1 MDSNDIP
8 RLAYLVLLGVAVGGW
23 LIAEGR
29 ASLGRTL
36 RAALAWGLI
45 FLGVIAGY
53 GLWSDVRTDLVP
65 RQSVLADGGRIEVP
79 RGFDGHYYLTLGMN
93 GTPVRF
99 VVDTGAS
106 DIVLTR
112 EDAARV
118 GLDPSALIYSGVAMT
133 ANGQV
138 RTARARV
145 NEVSLGPITDRD
157 VAVSV
162 NEGEM
167 PGSLLGMAYLQRFDR
182 IEISDGTL
190 ILER

>member
-29 ASLGRTL
+29 GSLGRTL
-36 RAALAWGLI
+36 RTALAWGLI

-65 RQSVLADGGRIEVP
+65 RQSVVTEGGRIEVP
-79 RGFDGHYYLTLGMN
+79 RAFDGHYYLTLGLN

-112 EDAARV
+112 EDAARA
-118 GLDPSALIYSGVAMT
+118 GLDPAALAYSGIAMT

-145 NEVSLGPITDRD
+145 NEVALGPITDRD
-157 VAVSV
+157 VPVSV

-167 PGSLLGMAYLQRFDR
+167 PGSLLGMTYLQRFSR
-182 IEISDGTL
+182 IEIADGTL